1 MDGGVR
7 QIYIKDTPKTT
18 RKRNPKKKNPENHV
32 LTKKGG
38 GCGTEMC
45 GMQGGMQ
52 VAEVAQVAP
61 VTQVAQVTK
70 VAQLMKGGTH
80 GLQGMG
86 SANPSTWLT
95 YPGNLVPPA
104 INPQQGG
111 TKDTKHIK
119 VELKKRT
126 TPKRVHLNQKKP
138 VASKKQTKRIRKIT
152 LGVSTFHKRITRA
165 KKLHRKVKELPLDK
179 LKEKLIKSGL
189 IKSTSKAPESILRQ
203 IASDSEVVSKK
214 AL

>member
-18 RKRNPKKKNPENHV
+18 RKRNPKKKNPENPV
-32 LTKKGG
+32 ITKKGG
-38 GCGTEMC
+38 GCGEMC
-45 GMQGGMQ
+45 VMQGGMQ
-52 VAEVAQVAP
+52 KQAHVA
-61 VTQVAQVTK
+61 
-70 VAQLMKGGTH
+70 KGGTQATQAI
-80 GLQGMG
+80 QGTQAMG
-86 SANPSTWLT
+86 STNPSTWLS

-119 VELKKRT
+119 VELKKRI

-138 VASKKQTKRIRKIT
+138 VASKKQTKRVRKIT
-152 LGVSTFHKRITRA
+152 LGVSTFHRRITRA
-165 KKLHRKVKELPLDK
+165 KKLHKKVKELPLDK